1 MTDTDASSGFLIRF
15 AKNSVHNIAIK
26 HYFKEVT
33 VMKKQVIIDELDSIL
48 ESLRRGIYGTDD
60 EFEMTGKDLIDGY
73 NDLRELINKL
83 KKES

>member
-1 MTDTDASSGFLIRF
+1 
-15 AKNSVHNIAIK
+15 
-26 HYFKEVT
+26 
-33 VMKKQVIIDELDSIL
+33 MKRQVIIDELDSIL

-60 EFEMTGKDLIDGY
+60 EFEMTGRDLIDGY